1 MKNDKYTFQKY
12 SRSLVF
18 RYAIIP
24 IIVIVILLAAVVI
37 SVLRY
42 SERQRTINTS
52 RDLGQQINSD
62 YNQIIE
68 FSNYLINDE
77 RFDIYLGEDLRVE
90 NLLYEFYQLKNSIS
104 FNVDI
109 FLYQDKELIAETLN
123 SNLDISYFEN
133 QRIWQTKDIDDN
145 IIFKTTL
152 VNRNIDQHFEISKLI
167 NGENYKFIIDLDLAD
182 LSRVLNQTPYTTNV
196 ILGKFNQ
203 VISANSQAASGRAY
217 KFSGVF
223 KDGNVLTHEGE
234 DFYYSISDIGNLD
247 LRLLVINK
255 ISPVSN
261 ISIILL
267 LSLLGVSAITFMVV
281 SIAWNMMNK
290 KNENA
295 INIMIENIRSNFMKN
310 RDKDD
315 PIFEEFKAIDEDYR
329 KMAKSIDELIVENKT
344 ISELSAV
351 DQLNLMNSQFNPHF
365 LFNSLESLR
374 YLARFD
380 NDKADKYIVDL
391 SKILRYTIDYKG
403 FFASVQQ
410 EIKYLES
417 YLRLLKTRYEDKLSY
432 EINIDDNAWDEQIP
446 KLIIQPVVENSIK
459 YTYRS
464 QQYLDI
470 KVNIKLLE
478 KDILIEIRDNGPGIS
493 QNRLEEIKENMKNY
507 NSKQGI
513 GLYNINKKLDFLY
526 DEYEFDISNDE
537 GLKISITLPRENY
550 V

>member
-167 NGENYKFIIDLDLAD
+167 NGENYKFIIDLDLAN